1 MSGISQ
7 TIKANATEK
16 WWSDATELSLSKSG
30 DNRIELLKALR
41 QVPEG
46 QREGMQFLVENM
58 PLQDLQSIK
67 AVFLLDNLAMTY
79 TVMQEVPWA
88 KSIPLDIFLNETNK
102 LDIREMS
109 NDDHNSWTNNLETIR
124 EIVEFF

>member
-1 MSGISQ
+1 MKKCSKTHFKTFNYLVLLLPFLFFCMSGISQ

-67 AVFLLDNLAMTY
+67 AVFLLDNLAMKY
-79 TVMQEVPWA
+79 LGQSVFP
-88 KSIPLDIFLNETNK
+88 
-102 LDIREMS
+102 
-109 NDDHNSWTNNLETIR
+109 
-124 EIVEFF
+124 